1 MARSAWRRALYNE
14 VERTRRLTSPIGRE
28 AVKMSRIT
36 KIANLAIILT
46 LVMTARAL
54 FAAGQ
59 DQTAPT
65 VDPAAV
71 ESTAQENQAA
81 PSAEAPANDNAEA
94 VKCQCSEGC
103 ACENACECN
112 GVDKKCGEACN
123 CVVKKADARKCECQ
137 EDPEREDCNCGGE
150 KCACPKKSAFMAFL
164 NKYPY
169 FKKIVVGSFSYPLFL
184 VFLIAVLGYLL
195 GKIQVSGVGLGTA
208 GVFLVALLFGHYG
221 YADSS
226 LFHRI
231 GLVTVTES
239 SLKSSMKLVEN
250 LGLLCFVT
258 SVGFI
263 AGPKFFLN
271 LRRNAT
277 SYALLALVII
287 GSASLTCW
295 AIIKCT
301 DIGAPMAVGIL
312 SGALTTTPGFS
323 AAKEAL
329 PVEELQDIVTIGHA
343 VGYPF
348 GVVGVVLFVQI
359 VPKLLRAN
367 IEEEQKKINE
377 STDDVHE
384 RPLPKHIFKLD
395 PIGLGPLALA
405 IILGVLL
412 GKFYIPLPGGA
423 SFSLGNTGGALIVG
437 LLLGHFGHLGPIN
450 MRISAEFLKSFRE
463 FGLVMFLIGA
473 GVPGG
478 GGFVE
483 YVVKYGF
490 ILFVYGAI
498 MELIPMILGFLVAR
512 YGVKLC
518 LFNNL
523 GSITGGMTSTPAL
536 GALINTAKTD
546 DVAAA
551 YAATYP
557 VALVLV
563 VLASQ
568 FLVTL
573 A

>member
-1 MARSAWRRALYNE
+1 
-14 VERTRRLTSPIGRE
+14 
-28 AVKMSRIT
+28 MSRI
-36 KIANLAIILT
+36 KHVAIFATLLT
-46 LVMTARAL
+46 LALSTSAL
-54 FAAGQ
+54 FAVVQ
-59 DQTAPT
+59 DPASQPT
-65 VDPAAV
+65 DESAVAAV
-71 ESTAQENQAA
+71 EADSQVEGAEVGKCGKDCSCGPECGCCDDVLCDACSGDAEPGTTA
-81 PSAEAPANDNAEA
+81 S
-94 VKCQCSEGC
+94 CQCGKDS
-103 ACENACECN
+103 AC
-112 GVDKKCGEACN
+112 D
-123 CVVKKADARKCECQ
+123 
-137 EDPEREDCNCGGE
+137 DCHCGGE
-150 KCACPKKSAFMAFL
+150 KCACPVKSGFMTAL
-164 NKYPY
+164 AKCPY
-169 FKKIVVGSFSYPLFL
+169 LEKIVVSSFSYPLFL
-184 VFLIAVLGYLL
+184 VFLITVLGYLL
-195 GKIQVSGVGLGTA
+195 GKIEVKGVGLGTA
-208 GVFLVALLFGHYG
+208 GVFLVALVVGHFG

-226 LFHRI
+226 LFHKI
-231 GLVTVTES
+231 GLVTVDES
-239 SLKSSMKLVEN
+239 ALKSSMKLVEN

-271 LRRNAT
+271 LKRNAK
-277 SYALLALVII
+277 SYALLAVVII
-287 GSASLTCW
+287 GSASLTCA
-295 AIIKCT
+295 AIILLT
-301 DIGAPMAVGIL
+301 DFGAPMAVGIL
-312 SGALTTTPGFS
+312 SGSLTTTPGFS

-329 PVEELQDIVTIGHA
+329 ADEHLKDVVTIGHA

-359 VPKLLRAN
+359 VPKMLGVN
-367 IEEEQKKINE
+367 IEEEQKKINASE
-377 STDDVHE
+377 EIVVE
-384 RPLPKHIFKLD
+384 RALPQKLLKLD
-395 PIGLGPLALA
+395 PIGLGPFALA
-405 IILGVLL
+405 IILGILL
-412 GKFYIPLPGGA
+412 GKISIPLPGGA
-423 SFSLGNTGGALIVG
+423 SFALGNTGGALIMG
-437 LLLGHFGHLGPIN
+437 LILGHFGRLGPIS
-450 MRISAEFLKSFRE
+450 MQISSEFLKSFRE

-483 YVVKYGF
+483 YVAKYGF

-498 MELIPMILGFLVAR
+498 MELVPMILGFLVAR

-573 A
+573 L